1 MDLLICIVMAFGLAA
16 IISLV
21 WVHLLDNHWKNKD
34 KV

>member
-1 MDLLICIVMAFGLAA
+1 MEQLICIGMAFGLAA

-21 WVHLLDNHWKNKD
+21 WVQLLDNHWKNKD